1 MTEDPAEKLYCYR
14 HPDRETLLRCN
25 QCGRPICPECAVKV
39 PTGYRC
45 RECIHEQQ
53 KRFDTAESKDYLIGG
68 SIAFMTAL
76 IGSFL
81 IGMIPYLPGWI
92 SALLFGGLIG
102 HLICEIVRRAVQK
115 RRSGKLTLT
124 VMIAAGIGALLP
136 RLPEI
141 LLNLQFIGAGPV
153 WLMNGLLQIFI
164 HILFV
169 IVLCG
174 TIWAELNGMVFR
186 S

>member
-1 MTEDPAEKLYCYR
+1 MTQEPAEKLTCYK

-53 KRFDTAESKDYLIGG
+53 KRFDTAESKDYIIGG
-68 SIAFMTAL
+68 VIAFVISL
-76 IGSFL
+76 IGSVL
-81 IGMIPYLPGWI
+81 ITMIPYVPVWI

-102 HLICEIVRRAVQK
+102 HLVCELVRRAVQK
-115 RRSGKLTLT
+115 RRSRNLTLT
-124 VMIAAGIGALLP
+124 VIIAAGAGALLP
-136 RLPEI
+136 RLQEI
-141 LLNLQFIGAGPV
+141 LLSLQFIGASPV
-153 WLMNGLLQIFI
+153 WLMNGLLQIFM
-164 HILFV
+164 HILFI

-174 TIWAELNGMVFR
+174 TIWAEMNGMVFR